1 MDHGAARAEALLIGG
16 RAGVGKTSV
25 AWEVSALLRAAEV
38 DHCVLEGDYL
48 GQVHP
53 APADDP
59 RRSAITERNLVSL
72 WSNFAALGHHRLVYT
87 NTVSVL
93 TRSEGMFR
101 RAMGDDVRL
110 VRVLLT
116 ASDDTARARLTA
128 RELGSE
134 LDTELRGSHRKSRLL
149 DDESPPDTLR
159 VPTDARTVPDI
170 AREVLEATG
179 WTAADPAEKRG
190 PTRR

>member
-1 MDHGAARAEALLIGG
+1 MSFRPGDRDD
-16 RAGVGKTSV
+16 R
-25 AWEVSALLRAAEV
+25 LLRAAEV

-53 APADDP
+53 AP
-59 RRSAITERNLVSL
+59 
-72 WSNFAALGHHRLVYT
+72 GVYT